1 MAAFLLYLI
10 CINCVTLKAHKY
22 MKKLFLYFSLLTLTV
37 IHGQELNQFDTDG
50 KRHGKWE
57 KKYEGTN
64 KLRYQGQF
72 VHGKEVG
79 TFKFYHKEAKGLH
92 PSCIKEFTKTSDIVQ
107 VKYYTSTGIFLS
119 EGKTKGK
126 LRIGTW
132 KYYERVSGV
141 LIEQEEYEEGML
153 NGIKTSYY
161 QNGKVLQTE
170 TYKDDLL
177 EGKKTMYA
185 PNGNIVSEYTYA
197 KGKRNGYFTEYDNK
211 GEKSLTGKYTDNKPR
226 GVWKYYTDGKLTRTK
241 DYTLS
246 NNPKKKKRK

>member
-1 MAAFLLYLI
+1 MKIIYFLL
-10 CINCVTLKAHKY
+10 
-22 MKKLFLYFSLLTLTV
+22 SLLITTTTYA
-37 IHGQELNQFDTDG
+37 QEFNQFDKNG
-50 KRHGKWE
+50 ERHGEWK
-57 KKYEGTN
+57 KKYEGTD

-72 VHGKEVG
+72 EHGKEIGV
-79 TFKFYHKEAKGLH
+79 FKFYHKEAKGSH
-92 PSCIKEFTKTSDIVQ
+92 PSCIKEFTKTSDVAH

-141 LIEQEEYEEGML
+141 LIEEENYENGML

-170 TYKDDLL
+170 TYKNDLL
-177 EGKKTMYA
+177 DGKKKMYA
-185 PNGNIVSEYTYA
+185 PNGNIVSEYSYV
-197 KGKRNGYFTEYDNK
+197 KGKRDGYFVEYDKK
-211 GEKSLTGKYTDNKPR
+211 GEKSLTGKYTANKPR

-241 DYTLS
+241 DYTMS
-246 NNPKKKKRK
+246 NNPKKKKKK